1 MTGGEG
7 GVGNVF
13 FLLDGRDG
21 LLGRVL
27 LLLVQKGTGQ
37 CH

>member
-1 MTGGEG
+1 MGGEVIGGEG

-13 FLLDGRDG
+13 FLFDGRDG

-27 LLLVQKGTGQ
+27 LLLV
-37 CH
+37 